1 MWTILKIDRKKFCM
15 LKQDLEK
22 KLKCDIKF
30 YIPKIQVEKFSKY
43 KIKKNLNYDLL
54 GDYVFCFSEKF
65 NKKDIINSLNYLRG
79 LKYFLNGFENSQ
91 KDIKKFIN
99 LCTEAEN
106 SEGFLTQK
114 FFELKMNNY
123 YKFLNGPF
131 ASRIFQLVELQ
142 KNRIGFKLG
151 KINSYICKK
160 DIFFK
165 PV

>member
-1 MWTILKIDRKKFCM
+1 MWTIIKIDKKKFYF

-22 KLKCDIKF
+22 KLERDVKF
-30 YIPKIQVEKFSKY
+30 YIPKIQVEKFSKN
-43 KIKKNLNYDLL
+43 KIRKNFKYDLL
-54 GDYVFCFSEKF
+54 GDYIFCFSKKF
-65 NKKDIINSLNYLRG
+65 DKKNILNSLSYLRG
-79 LKYFLNGFENSQ
+79 LKYFLNGYENSQ
-91 KDIKKFIN
+91 IDIKKFIN

-106 SEGFLTQK
+106 NEGYLTQK

-142 KNRIGFKLG
+142 KNKIGFKLG
-151 KINSYICKK
+151 KIKSYICKK